1 MRFAFEPFAADHVL
15 ATSQLGKKVFAALV
29 GEAMAPTEPTLL
41 YLDFSNVEVAT
52 TSFLRDSVVAF
63 RNHARSH
70 LGTLYPV
77 VSNLS
82 AGVREELHEFLRSR
96 ADALALCRLSAQEH
110 PSHPEVIGQLDGKQL
125 ATLRAVVASAET
137 DAVELGRQFASEE
150 SVGTTAW
157 NNRLATLSAKGLL
170 IETSAGRAKRYRP
183 VLENL
188 KYGP

>member
-1 MRFAFEPFAADHVL
+1 MRFAFDPFAADQVL
-15 ATSQLGKKVFAALV
+15 ATSQLGKKVFAALA
-29 GEAMAPTEPTLL
+29 GAIPAPPDPTLL
-41 YLDFSNVEVAT
+41 YLDFAHIEVAT

-70 LGTLYPV
+70 LGTVYPV
-77 VSNLS
+77 IANAG

-96 ADALALCRLSAQEH
+96 GDALVACMLDAQER

-125 ATLRAVVASAET
+125 ATLRAVIVAAET
-137 DAVELGRQFASEE
+137 DAVELGKEFPAEE
-150 SVGTTAW
+150 IGTTAW
-157 NNRLATLSAKGLL
+157 NNRLAALSAKGLL

-188 KYGP
+188 NYGP